1 MTLRQVKGFL
11 GITSYCLIW
20 TLGYREHAQPLSKC
34 ITETQQ
40 AKTHKLVWSPETQ
53 MAFKSLQT
61 ALLQAPALSLP
72 WDQSLIFVTERKGMA
87 LGVMTQPQSLHQQPL
102 AYLSRELDVAVQGL
116 AILFKS
122 NCCYCFV
129 SA

>member
-20 TLGYREHAQPLSKC
+20 IPGYGEHAQPLSKC

-40 AKTHKLVWSPETQ
+40 AKTHRLVWSPETQ

-72 WDQSLIFVTERKGMA
+72 VGPEFNLCYQKER
-87 LGVMTQPQSLHQQPL
+87 
-102 AYLSRELDVAVQGL
+102 YGL
-116 AILFKS
+116 ASDVTTPKPSPATFSLPK
-122 NCCYCFV
+122 
-129 SA
+129 